1 MILLMSQSFNQL
13 QESVLGKMVNV
24 RLVTVVMTAVI
35 VEMIV
40 EMTVEMTVTVVT
52 GMRGKPV

>member
-52 GMRGKPV
+52 GMRGNPV